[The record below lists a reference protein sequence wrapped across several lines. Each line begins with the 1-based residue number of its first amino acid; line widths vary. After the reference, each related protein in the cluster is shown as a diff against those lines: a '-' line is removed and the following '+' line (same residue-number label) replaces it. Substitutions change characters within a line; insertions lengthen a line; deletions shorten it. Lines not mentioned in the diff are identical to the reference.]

1 MYNKFY
7 KLNKKPFQLNADPEF
22 FFGSKIHS
30 RALAYMN
37 YGLTQGEGFV
47 VVTGEPGLGK
57 TMLVRQLVHNLN
69 TANIVI
75 GVMVTSHVDAEE
87 TIRIVAATL
96 GIRYEGDDK
105 SITLEQIKD
114 YFTLQAQQGKRVLL
128 IVDEAQ
134 HLPKGSLEELRIL
147 ADFVVD
153 DVLPFQ
159 VFLVGQGE
167 LAQTLYAPDMDQFR
181 QRIVATFQLKALT
194 EEETKVYI
202 LFRLEKAGWNH
213 NPEFDDGVF
222 QDIYIFTQ
230 GIPRK
235 INTFCDRLLLY
246 GYLEEIEL
254 ITTKDV
260 EKVVTEV
267 LEETLTIPDESSVA
281 LNIPIP
287 QSSNNTLPA
296 LNRSAEERIS
306 KLEQN
311 LATLENILN
320 KERALLRKAI
330 LIQLDMEDVFD
341 KD

>member
-1 MYNKFY
+1 MYNKFFN
-7 KLNKKPFQLNADPEF
+7 LNKKPFQLNADPEF

-57 TMLVRQLVHNLN
+57 TMLVRQLVQNLN
-69 TANIVI
+69 TENIVI
-75 GVMVTSHVDAEE
+75 GVMVTSHVDSDE
-87 TIRIVAATL
+87 TIKIVAATF

-105 SITLEQIKD
+105 TTTLEQIKN
-114 YFTLQAQQGKRVLL
+114 YFTEQTKQGKRVLL

-134 HLPKGSLEELRIL
+134 HLPKGALEELRML

-159 VFLVGQGE
+159 VFLVGQKE
-167 LAQTLYAPDMDQFR
+167 LAQTLYASDMDQFR

-202 LFRLEKAGWNH
+202 LFRLEKAGWDH
-213 NPEFDDGVF
+213 NPEFEDAIF
-222 QDIYIFTQ
+222 LDIYIFTQ

-235 INTFCDRLLLY
+235 INTFFDRLLLY
-246 GYLEEIEL
+246 GYLEELTL
-254 ITTKDV
+254 ITPKEI
-260 EKVVTEV
+260 EKVINEI
-267 LEETLTIPDESSVA
+267 LEESPDFSQEQTPMLFNGTDSAVNSSM
-281 LNIPIP
+281 
-287 QSSNNTLPA
+287 
-296 LNRSAEERIS
+296 EERIQY
-306 KLEQN
+306 LEKNVAN
-311 LATLENILN
+311 LNTILN
-320 KERALLRKAI
+320 KERELLRKAI
-330 LIQLDMEDVFD
+330 LIQLDMEDVFN

>member
-7 KLNKKPFQLNADPEF
+7 NLTRKPFQLNADPDF

-69 TANIVI
+69 TDNIVI
-75 GVMVTSHVDAEE
+75 GVMVTSHVDSDE
-87 TIRIVAATL
+87 TIKIVAATF

-105 SITLEQIKD
+105 TTTLEQIKD
-114 YFTLQAQQGKRVLL
+114 YFIEQVQQGKRVLL

-134 HLPKGSLEELRIL
+134 HLPKGALEELRML

-153 DVLPFQ
+153 GIIPFQ
-159 VFLVGQGE
+159 VFLVGQKE
-167 LAQTLYAPDMDQFR
+167 LAQTLYGPDMDQFR

-202 LFRLEKAGWNH
+202 LFRLEKAGWEH
-213 NPEFDDGVF
+213 NPEFEDAVF
-222 QDIYIFTQ
+222 QDIFIFTE

-246 GYLEEIEL
+246 GYLEELEI
-254 ITTKDV
+254 IKPSDI
-260 EKVVTEV
+260 EKVIKEI
-267 LEETLTIPDESSVA
+267 LEEVPEPVAHNENINTAAINYSDQLPVDSS
-281 LNIPIP
+281 L
-287 QSSNNTLPA
+287 
-296 LNRSAEERIS
+296 EERIRY
-306 KLEQN
+306 LESN
-311 LATLENILN
+311 LASLHNIVN

-330 LIQLDMEDVFD
+330 LIQLDMEDVFN